1 MSRAALHTPSAPSA
15 PKVPPS
21 NTVGVYPR
29 HPLLGGRGTTTQG
42 QGFIVV
48 RLGAPTRFMTDTHG
62 ASEDHQWGVGEKVQ
76 NEPAQKPAAELR
88 AGKSDSQTRI
98 LTIPNALE
106 QDLP

>member
-1 MSRAALHTPSAPSA
+1 MSRAPLHTPSAPGT

-42 QGFIVV
+42 QGCIVA
-48 RLGAPTRFMTDTHG
+48 RLGAPTRFFTDPYG
-62 ASEDHQWGVGEKVQ
+62 ASPVGVDEKVQ

-98 LTIPNALE
+98 LTITNALE